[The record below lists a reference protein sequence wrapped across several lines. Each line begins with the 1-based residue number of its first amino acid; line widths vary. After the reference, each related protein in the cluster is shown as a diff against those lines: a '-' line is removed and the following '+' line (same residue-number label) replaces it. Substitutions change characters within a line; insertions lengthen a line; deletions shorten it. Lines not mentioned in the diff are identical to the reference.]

1 MSSNE
6 NLQPEG
12 FELETSTVW
21 SFKRR
26 GKWATHKSSY
36 RGNWAPQVA
45 RNIILRYSE
54 KEDYVLDPMV
64 GGGTTLVESKLTGRH
79 CLGVD
84 INPEAVKTSKEA
96 LGFEIDHD
104 VKVKVKEGD
113 ARNLEYLDNE
123 SIDLVATHPPYA
135 NIIEY
140 SDGEIDQDLSSIDD
154 IDEFYEEMEKIAEEL
169 LRVVKPG
176 KYCAILIGDT
186 RQNKHHVPISAN
198 VLQRFLK
205 VGFVLKENI
214 IKHQWNTKTESFWS
228 KRSKEYNFLLIKHE
242 QLFVFRKPEKGEN
255 LKNVK
260 NSRERDV

>member
-1 MSSNE
+1 MSDKQ
-6 NLQPEG
+6 LQPEN

-54 KEDYVLDPMV
+54 KGDFVLDPMV
-64 GGGTTLVESKLTGRH
+64 GGGTTLVESKLTERH
-79 CLGVD
+79 CLGMN
-84 INPEAVKTSKEA
+84 INPEAIEMSKEA
-96 LGFEIDHD
+96 LDFEIDHD
-104 VKVKVKEGD
+104 VKVEVKEGD
-113 ARNLEYLDNE
+113 ARDLESLDNE

-140 SDGEIDQDLSSIDD
+140 SDGEIEEDLSAIDD
-154 IDEFYEEMEKIAEEL
+154 IEEFYKEIEKVAQEL
-169 LRVVKPG
+169 FRVVKPG

-205 VGFVLKENI
+205 AGFVLKENI
-214 IKHQWNTKTESFWS
+214 IKHQWNTKNEGFWS

-242 QLFVFRKPEKGEN
+242 QLFVFRKSAEGEN
-255 LKNVK
+255 LDKIK
-260 NSRERDV
+260 HSKSRA